1 MASEV
6 IESSDDLFKEDSVRP
21 FEQLVDRGFR
31 GLTRVMAIMVIVT
44 LVGVVLEIGITAL
57 PALNHFGFSFL
68 TTTSWDPTRGVFG
81 ILPDVWG
88 TLYSSL
94 LALVLGTLF
103 GLAVAIFLSEDFIPR
118 KWELLLGNI
127 IDLLAAIPSVI
138 YGLWGIFVVIPL
150 LRPVANWASQS
161 LDWLPFFN
169 TGYSGPAML
178 PAALVLAIMI
188 LPTVT
193 AISRQAIKAVPHRLR
208 EGAVGLGATK
218 WETILKIVLPTAST
232 GIAGGVILG
241 FGRALGETMALAM
254 LVGNTNTLTLSLLSP
269 ANTLASLLANHFPE
283 AAGLEVGALM
293 YASLVLLA
301 ITLLVNIIGSVIV
314 WHATKNLKGLR

>member
-1 MASEV
+1 
-6 IESSDDLFKEDSVRP
+6 
-21 FEQLVDRGFR
+21 
-31 GLTRVMAIMVIVT
+31 
-44 LVGVVLEIGITAL
+44 
-57 PALNHFGFSFL
+57 
-68 TTTSWDPTRGVFG
+68 
-81 ILPDVWG
+81 
-88 TLYSSL
+88 SL
-94 LALVLGTLF
+94 G
-103 GLAVAIFLSEDFIPR
+103 
-118 KWELLLGNI
+118 
-127 IDLLAAIPSVI
+127 
-138 YGLWGIFVVIPL
+138 
-150 LRPVANWASQS
+150 
-161 LDWLPFFN
+161 WLPFFS

-208 EGAVGLGATK
+208 EGAIGLGATN
-218 WETILKIVLPTAST
+218 WETILKIGMPTAST
-232 GIAGGVILG
+232 RIARGVILG

-301 ITLLVNIIGSVIV
+301 ITLIVNIIGSVIV
-314 WHATKNLKGLR
+314 WHATKN